1 MKTVETK
8 LLIIDCREKWV
19 KEISTQD
26 LIIDMQ
32 LDLVG
37 FSMIQ
42 NYQIF
47 SHLSLC
53 EWHIDAWILLA
64 FAVPAKPGAFSW
76 CLK

>member
-1 MKTVETK
+1 
-8 LLIIDCREKWV
+8 
-19 KEISTQD
+19 
-26 LIIDMQ
+26 MQ

-47 SHLSLC
+47 SYLSLC

-64 FAVPAKPGAFSW
+64 LAVPSKPGAFSW